1 MGPKAAKSLAKSL
14 GKLFANLK
22 NPRWQAAAVSSTGTS
37 ILLIGPMGKQIS
49 ATLRGHFHH
58 DEGKLGDHY
67 TDQDGNEYI
76 VVGDKKYRY
85 DPQSDSFHH
94 A

>member
-1 MGPKAAKSLAKSL
+1 
-14 GKLFANLK
+14 
-22 NPRWQAAAVSSTGTS
+22 
-37 ILLIGPMGKQIS
+37 MGKQIS